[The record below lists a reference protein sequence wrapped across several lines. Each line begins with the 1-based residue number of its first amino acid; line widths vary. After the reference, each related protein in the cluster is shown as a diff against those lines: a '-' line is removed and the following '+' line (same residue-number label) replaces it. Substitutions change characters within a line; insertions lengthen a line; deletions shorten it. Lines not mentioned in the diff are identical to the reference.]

1 MAGRACLILV
11 LTLVLGS
18 TGCRSGHNGPPTVP
32 ESSFPPGG
40 YDPGNGEPAVLAE
53 DLPWTEDFLDR
64 KALLADFV
72 TIEGPEG
79 LITHAVARADNDVH
93 LRSVRTTKEG
103 LLQEYR
109 VRTDA
114 VAAQQTTAIRG
125 QLDGWQIMA
134 LRRLIILER
143 PGTATVRV
151 KAKGDVFWRD
161 PATGEEKR
169 GDQMEWVGDVPE

>member
-1 MAGRACLILV
+1 MSGRACLILV
-11 LTLVLGS
+11 LTLALCGFACTS
-18 TGCRSGHNGPPTVP
+18 AREGPPTVP
-32 ESSFPPGG
+32 QSSVPPEG
-40 YDPGNGEPAVLAE
+40 YEEGEPPVLLE
-53 DLPWTEDFLDR
+53 DLPWTEDFMDR

-114 VAAQQTTAIRG
+114 VAAQHTTAIRG

-134 LRRLIILER
+134 LRRLIILEK
-143 PGTATVRV
+143 PGSVAVKV

-169 GDQMEWVGDVPE
+169 GDELEWVGNLPE

>member
-1 MAGRACLILV
+1 MIRCVCSVLA
-11 LTLVLGS
+11 LTLAACTS
-18 TGCRSGHNGPPTVP
+18 AHKGPPTTPENSLGPEGEVDPLPGEEVP
-32 ESSFPPGG
+32 
-40 YDPGNGEPAVLAE
+40 LQE
-53 DLPWTEDFLDR
+53 DLPWTEEFMHR
-64 KALLADFV
+64 KALLADSV
-72 TIEGPEG
+72 TIEGPVG

-93 LRSVRTTKEG
+93 LRSVRTTKDG

-114 VAAQQTTAIRG
+114 VAAQQTSAIRG

-143 PGTATVRV
+143 PGASAVRV

-161 PATGEEKR
+161 PATGEEQR
-169 GDQMEWVGDVPE
+169 GDQLEWVGEIPQ